1 MSKRMHIQDLLEKA
15 VTKLGESYKIIY
27 NPNSS
32 SKLTYPC
39 ILYRRHGIHK
49 RHADNKR
56 YYSHETYQL
65 TIIDKRV
72 DSPIID
78 VLLDNPHCRYQHE
91 FIVDNMNHTILEITT
106 GGTA

>member
-1 MSKRMHIQDLLEKA
+1 MSKRMRIQTLLEKT
-15 VTKLGESYKIIY
+15 VKDLGEKYKIIY
-27 NPNSS
+27 NPTAS

-39 ILYRRHGIHK
+39 VLYRRHGIHK

-56 YYSHETYQL
+56 YYSYETYQL

-91 FIVDNMNHTILEITT
+91 FVSDNMNHTILEITT